1 MIKLLPGFIHRQGVH
16 CESTAL
22 RGIFEFHGF
31 RFSEPMVFGLGSG
44 IGFIYWHS
52 KQMPYPFVGG
62 RARDFDK
69 NLCRN
74 LNVAIKMHKT
84 ANKTRAYESV
94 RDLISKNTPV
104 MIHVDM
110 PYLKYLGLP
119 EQAHFGAHTVVVAGL
134 DEEKGTAYIADTMFK
149 DLQTATLD
157 ELERARSST
166 FKPFPPE
173 NKWFTLEFPEKLTPT
188 EVAIRNALKETAQT
202 MLHPPIKNLGVKGIK
217 RFADEITK
225 WLSLYPPEN
234 PMFSSLYEVTY
245 IMIQEDGTGGGLFRY
260 LYSRFLKEAGELLNN
275 EALADAGRHYREI
288 GQRWTRIAGLI
299 RKTPEDKDS
308 VNEASQ
314 QLRDTAIEET
324 DALTSLLKIAGAIQ
338 EH

>member
-1 MIKLLPGFIHRQGVH
+1 LNKLVEGFIHRQGVH

-22 RGIFEFHGF
+22 RDIFEFHGF
-31 RFSEPMVFGLGSG
+31 RFSEPMIFGLGSG
-44 IGFIYWHS
+44 LGFIYWHS
-52 KQMPYPFVGG
+52 KQTPFPFVGG

-69 NLCRN
+69 NLCGN
-74 LNVAIKMHKT
+74 LNVAVKMNKT
-84 ANKTRAYESV
+84 ANKARAYESV
-94 RDLISKNTPV
+94 RDLVGKNTPV

-134 DEEKGTAYIADTMFK
+134 GEEKGTAYIADTMFK

-173 NKWFTLEFPEKLTPT
+173 NKWFTFEFPTKLTPT
-188 EVAIRNALKETAQT
+188 DAAIKNALKETAQT
-202 MLHPPIKNLGVKGIK
+202 MLYPPIKNLGVKGIT
-217 RFADEITK
+217 RFADEIAK
-225 WLSLYPPEN
+225 WPKLFPPEKS
-234 PMFSSLYEVTY
+234 MFKPLYEVTY

-260 LYSRFLKEAGELLNN
+260 LYSRFLTEASELLNN
-275 EALADAGRHYREI
+275 EALADVGRRYHEI
-288 GQRWTRIAGLI
+288 GQRWTKIAKLI
-299 RKTPEDKDS
+299 RKTPEAKDS

-314 QLRDTAIEET
+314 QLRDAAKEET
-324 DALTSLLKIAGAIQ
+324 DALSNLLKITQ
-338 EH
+338 TR